1 MQVLD
6 TSRLNR
12 SAPLLE
18 VRKLRV
24 SLENGDKVIDGVD
37 LTIGRREVVALVGE
51 SGSGKSVTALAL
63 SRLLPAAL
71 QMTGGSIHFDGQ
83 DIVAKSDAE
92 LNRLRGAEIS
102 MLFQQPQVMLDPT
115 SRVQTQVAE
124 PLRKHRGLGRRQA
137 FARVVDLLRNVGIP
151 DPAVRAR
158 AFSYQLSGGMAQR
171 VMIAAAMAAGPKL
184 LIADEPTTALDVTVQ
199 AQILRLLKK
208 EQERHDLSILL
219 ITHDLSIVSAFADR
233 IVVMY
238 AGRILEEGPT
248 QEVMRRPAHPYTR
261 ALIRCSLLVPE
272 SDGKLMS
279 IPGSGSQALAIKEG
293 CRFAPRCS
301 LMREQPGLHS
311 VCCSREPE
319 MEPFA
324 QHWQSRCHASAES
337 LHEGDVA

>member
-1 MQVLD
+1 MADHDMTRENV
-6 TSRLNR
+6 SV
-12 SAPLLE
+12 PLLE
-18 VRKLRV
+18 VRDLRV
-24 SLENGDKVIDGVD
+24 SLESGKTLIDGLD

-63 SRLLPAAL
+63 SRLLPDAL
-71 QMTGGSIHFDGQ
+71 RITSGSICFEGQ
-83 DIVAKSDAE
+83 DIVAKSDSE
-92 LNRLRGAEIS
+92 LNRMRGADIS

-115 SRVQTQVAE
+115 SRVQAQVAE

-137 FARVVDLLRNVGIP
+137 FARVVDLLRSVGIP

-199 AQILRLLKK
+199 AQILRLLK
-208 EQERHDLSILL
+208 EERERHDLSILL

-233 IVVMY
+233 VAVMY

-248 QEVMRRPAHPYTR
+248 REIMRRPAHPYTR

-293 CRFAPRCS
+293 CRFAPRCT
-301 LMREQPGLHS
+301 LMREHPGLRIA
-311 VCCSREPE
+311 CCSREPGL
-319 MEPFA
+319 EPVG
-324 QHWQSRCHASAES
+324 QRWKSRCHATAEV